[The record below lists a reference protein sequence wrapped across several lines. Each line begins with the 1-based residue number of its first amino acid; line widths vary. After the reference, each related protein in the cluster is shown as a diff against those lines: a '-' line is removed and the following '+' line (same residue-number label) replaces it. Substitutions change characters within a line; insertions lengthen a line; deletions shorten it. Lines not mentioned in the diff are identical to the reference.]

1 MQRRPN
7 GLVTFDKAPT
17 QTFAPSR
24 KEHALLCWP
33 CFHQVHGT
41 IGWFLRI
48 MSQVSTRDLINIL
61 ELKADKLLYIATKTK
76 SSVFIV
82 CSVTYKQDY
91 KPCLD

>member
-1 MQRRPN
+1 
-7 GLVTFDKAPT
+7 
-17 QTFAPSR
+17 
-24 KEHALLCWP
+24 
-33 CFHQVHGT
+33 
-41 IGWFLRI
+41 